1 MKLKLLVL
9 WATLFVIGSDGFVIA
24 GLLQDIASHARVS
37 VSAAGQLITVFS
49 LVYAVFGPIL
59 ASAAGNIDRKNLL
72 ITAMLVFTAG
82 NLLIAVTSD
91 YGVIVAG
98 RIIAAL
104 GACLV
109 TPTVMMIAAML
120 APAERR
126 GKYLSYVIGGIT
138 VATIVGVPLGTFAGH
153 LLGYRSVFLAIAVG
167 SVLIIVLQLA
177 MFPRTPSPFNV
188 PLAARLSVLKLQ
200 GAKRT
205 LLITF
210 LVFLGAF
217 TVYSYVA
224 VYFTGRADVSA
235 GEIAEILLAFGIGG
249 SIGNLFGGHL
259 TDRWG
264 AKKTVFVSV
273 SGLCVSFVLISLFAR
288 EISTIL
294 ALTFLWG
301 VFGWLLAPA
310 QQHRLVGIGKE
321 RSQLL
326 ISLNASGMY
335 FGIGASGIVGAI
347 VIRHLG
353 PAALTWVAAT
363 VAVLCAVLVMTLYQD
378 EHAARESAGTQSSS

>member
-1 MKLKLLVL
+1 MKLKLFVL
-9 WATLFVIGSDGFVIA
+9 WATLFVIGSDGFVVA
-24 GLLQDIASHARVS
+24 GLLQDIAAHASIS
-37 VSAAGQLITVFS
+37 VSTAGQLITVFS
-49 LVYAVFGPIL
+49 LVYAFCGPIL
-59 ASAAGNIDRKNLL
+59 ASAFGNADRKNLL
-72 ITAMLVFTAG
+72 IAAMLVFAAG
-82 NLLIAVTSD
+82 NLLIGLTSD
-91 YGVIVAG
+91 YGVMVAG
-98 RIIAAL
+98 RVIAAL
-104 GACLV
+104 GACIL
-109 TPTVMMIAAML
+109 TPTVMMIAALL

-126 GKYLSYVIGGIT
+126 GKYMSYVIGGIT

-153 LLGYRSVFLAIAVG
+153 LLGYRYVFLAIAAV

-177 MFPRTPSPFNV
+177 IFPRTPSPFNV
-188 PLAARLSVLKLQ
+188 PLAARLGVLKLQ

-217 TVYSYVA
+217 TVYSYVS
-224 VYFTGRADVSA
+224 VYFSSRANVSA

-249 SIGNLFGGHL
+249 SIGNLLGGHL

-264 AKKTVFVSV
+264 ARKTVFVSV
-273 SGLCVSFVLISLFAR
+273 SGLFLSFLLISLFGKDMP
-288 EISTIL
+288 TIL
-294 ALTFLWG
+294 GLTFLWG

-335 FGIGASGIVGAI
+335 FGIGASGIAGAL
-347 VIRHLG
+347 VIKHLG
-353 PAALTWVAAT
+353 PAALTWVAAFI
-363 VAVLCAVLVMTLYQD
+363 AVLCAVLVVAMYQD
-378 EHAARESAGTQSSS
+378 EHAALESAGTRRSS